1 MENGDIFIMDG
12 GPHSNLWVTLDDS
25 RRSPHA
31 RRPNN
36 AEGAVRNVLLFNFII
51 KKKKKPAVLITFSP
65 YFPNM
70 LITAERRRAVN
81 VI

>member
-1 MENGDIFIMDG
+1 MNG
-12 GPHSNLWVTLDDS
+12 GPHSNLCVTLDDS
-25 RRSPHA
+25 RRSLHA
-31 RRPNN
+31 RRPND
-36 AEGAVRNVLLFNFII
+36 AEGVRLVVVRNFLLFHFRI
-51 KKKKKPAVLITFSP
+51 KKKKLAVLIKFFP